1 MKHTVFSAADILL
14 PAYDSQDE
22 KFAKWAVIAC
32 DQFTSQLDY
41 WSAAESFVADAPST
55 LSLILPEAY
64 LETEK
69 EAAHKKRIDAA
80 MKSLPDTLKCYPDT
94 FIYLERILPDGKRR
108 RGVVGKVDLEAYDFS
123 PDSKSYIRATEATVL
138 ERIPPR
144 VAVRRE
150 ATVELPHVMIFC
162 DDREDK
168 IFSYLTANKAKFDVI
183 YDFTL
188 MQGGGKVTGYA
199 VKGAELEALIGEYE
213 ENNAA
218 KLMYAMGDG
227 NHSLASAKALYE
239 EIKAK
244 IGGEAAKDHPARYAL
259 AEIVNLCEESIE
271 FEPIYRL
278 LKNVDAESFMAAL
291 PAEGKA
297 VQAYWAN
304 GEKTIYF
311 PETNALTIGSMQD
324 YIDDYIKANPQ
335 VVCDYI
341 HGEADCIEL
350 GKAENCLAMI
360 CGGIEKEELF
370 EYVEKFGCLP
380 RKTFSMGEARS
391 KRYYLEARKI
401 R

>member
-1 MKHTVFSAADILL
+1 MKKTVFSAADILL
-14 PAYDSQDE
+14 PAYDAKDP
-22 KFAKWAVIAC
+22 KFEKWAVIAC
-32 DQFTSQLDY
+32 DQFTSQLEY
-41 WSAAESFVADAPST
+41 WETAEKFVADEAST
-55 LSLILPEAY
+55 LSLMLPEAY

-69 EAAHKKRIDAA
+69 EEAHKARIAAA
-80 MKSLPDTLKCYPDT
+80 MQTLPDTLKTYPNT
-94 FIYLERILPDGKRR
+94 FVYLERILPDGKLR
-108 RGVVGKVDLEAYDFS
+108 RGIVGKVDLEAYDFS
-123 PDSKSYIRATEATVL
+123 PDSKSNIRATEATVL

-168 IFSYLTANKAKFDVI
+168 IFSWLTANKANFQVL

-199 VKGAELEALIGEYE
+199 VGAELEGLIAEYE
-213 ENNAA
+213 ANNAD

-244 IGGEAAKDHPARYAL
+244 IGAEAAKTHPARYAL
-259 AEIVNLCEESIE
+259 AEIVNLGEAAIE

-278 LKNVDAESFMAAL
+278 LKNVDAESFMANL

-311 PETNALTIGSMQD
+311 PETNTLTIGSMQD
-324 YIDDYIKANPQ
+324 YIDDYIKRNPQ

-360 CGGIEKEELF
+360 CGGIEKDELF
-370 EYVEKFGCLP
+370 GYVEQYGCLP

-401 R
+401 K